1 MADNSETFQR
11 PPKRKAAR
19 GKHVS
24 MSPEAKRAYEE
35 MMKEREERDR
45 TYTRHLPQDSTRR

>member
-1 MADNSETFQR
+1 MSEPPDLFKR
-11 PPKRKAAR
+11 NPKRKPAR

-35 MMKEREERDR
+35 LMRERDER
-45 TYTRHLPQDSTRR
+45 DKAYTRHLPPESTRR